1 MKAQTSCKD
10 CVFAVKEDESQVG
23 CELYRSEKQGISD
36 VEDGN
41 YILDRFC
48 NTYRPEEWLSDLSLE
63 EYKKRH
69 QVAIKEVV
77 PRIGFLVLLDTSK
90 DTPEK
95 LVAIEDLRKTIS
107 DIKNQTLH
115 QARYVIVATDKTE
128 YNEEIQQ
135 LLVTEFDHDTTLH
148 HLVKVSQIPE
158 NKMLLVDECFRH
170 AKNGWIY
177 TTTSGESIDQELI
190 EKINQR
196 INIDM
201 KRLSVVKPYDDFNG
215 LLFITALFKFLNG
228 NHKKAYEMEDGEL
241 YFDSRPFLEKI
252 EDMKDETG
260 ETLITWE
267 EFNAS

>member
-10 CVFAVKEDESQVG
+10 CIFAVKREEEQVG
-23 CELYRSEKQGISD
+23 CELYRSEKLGIYD
-36 VEDGN
+36 TEDGD
-41 YILDRFC
+41 YLLERFC
-48 NTYRPEEWLSDLSLE
+48 NTYRPEEWLSELSLD

-69 QVAIKEVV
+69 QVALKEVV

-95 LVAIEDLRKTIS
+95 LVAMDNLRKTIS

-115 QARYVIVATDKTE
+115 QARYIIVATDKTE
-128 YNEEIQQ
+128 YNEEIQK
-135 LLVTEFDHDTTLH
+135 LLVTEFDHDETLH
-148 HLVKVSQIPE
+148 HLVKVSEIPE
-158 NKMLLVDECFRH
+158 NKMFIVDECFRH

-177 TTTSGESIDQELI
+177 VTTSGEGVDQELV

-215 LLFITALFKFLNG
+215 LLFSTPLFKFLNG
-228 NHKKAYEMEDGEL
+228 NHKKAYEKDSGEL
-241 YFDSRPFLEKI
+241 EFDGRPFLQKI
-252 EDMKDETG
+252 EDMKDNTG